1 MQVLTDLAER
11 PVAKPTDD
19 PVSALKD
26 AIMRTV
32 GTPAVVVDLAV
43 VDANVARLQAAC
55 DAANIANRPHMKTHK
70 SKAFA
75 RAQIA
80 AGAIG
85 LACQKLGEAEA
96 MLDAGVT
103 DLMVCTNILGAA
115 RCGRLTAVL
124 ARPDASG
131 LKLAADSAATLAA
144 YAQAGRDAGR
154 PVRVMVECDT
164 GRSRAGV
171 VTPTEAATL
180 AKIAANDPSLSFAG
194 LMMYPS
200 GADWERDQA
209 FLDDTLALL
218 ADAGLTAEIISTGGT
233 PNLSALGKLKG
244 TTEHRSGTS
253 IFNDRMM
260 VAAGAASEADCALI
274 VYSAVVSRAEADRG
288 ILDAGSKTLT
298 SDRGGLTG
306 HGLILEYRDAVITH
320 FSEEHGQMDL
330 SACADRPEVGEVV
343 RVIPNHVCVVVN
355 MVDQLVAVRDG
366 AIVGVIPVDARGA
379 LV

>member
-1 MQVLTDLAER
+1 
-11 PVAKPTDD
+11 
-19 PVSALKD
+19 
-26 AIMRTV
+26 MRTV
-32 GTPAVVVDLAV
+32 GTPSVVVDLAV
-43 VDANVARLQAAC
+43 VDANIARLQAAC
-55 DAANIANRPHMKTHK
+55 DAASIANRPHMKTHK

-75 RAQIA
+75 RAQVA

-124 ARPDASG
+124 SRPDAGG
-131 LKLAADSAATLAA
+131 LKLAADSAATLTA
-144 YAQAGRDAGR
+144 YAQASKDAGR

-180 AKIAANDPSLSFAG
+180 AKIAASDPNLSFAG

-200 GADWERDQA
+200 GADWERDQD

-218 ADAGLTAEIISTGGT
+218 ADAGLTADIISTGGT
-233 PNLSALGKLKG
+233 PNVSALGKLKG

-260 VAAGAASEADCALI
+260 VAAGAASEADCALA

-298 SDRGGLTG
+298 SDTGGLTG

-320 FSEEHGQMDL
+320 FSEEHGQLEL
-330 SACADRPEVGEVV
+330 SACTGRPEVGEVV

-366 AIVGVIPVDARGA
+366 AIVGAIPVDARGA